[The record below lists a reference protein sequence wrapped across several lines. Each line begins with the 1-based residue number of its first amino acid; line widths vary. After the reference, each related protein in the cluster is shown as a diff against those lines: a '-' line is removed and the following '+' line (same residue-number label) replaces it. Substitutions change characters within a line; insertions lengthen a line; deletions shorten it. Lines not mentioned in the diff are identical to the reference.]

1 VISVAEAENKVILTD
16 EEGEEHE
23 FTLLGVI
30 EVEGK
35 EYVILAAG
43 EAAEEDVEEAIIL
56 RLEKDADG
64 DDTLVEID
72 DDEELESVVA
82 AWEELVEEELDW
94 DEELQ

>member
-1 VISVAEAENKVILTD
+1 MAEAENKVILTD